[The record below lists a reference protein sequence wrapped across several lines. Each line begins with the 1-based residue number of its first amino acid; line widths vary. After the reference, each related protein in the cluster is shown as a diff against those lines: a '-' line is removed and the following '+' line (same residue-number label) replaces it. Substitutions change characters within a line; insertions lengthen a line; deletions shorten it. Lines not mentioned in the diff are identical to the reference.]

1 MMFQEFYKEDHVQVD
16 LAEGLNKQIDSF
28 SLMQEIIIEE

>member
-1 MMFQEFYKEDHVQVD
+1 MMFQEFYKEDHVLVD
-16 LAEGLNKQIDSF
+16 LTEGLNKQIDSF